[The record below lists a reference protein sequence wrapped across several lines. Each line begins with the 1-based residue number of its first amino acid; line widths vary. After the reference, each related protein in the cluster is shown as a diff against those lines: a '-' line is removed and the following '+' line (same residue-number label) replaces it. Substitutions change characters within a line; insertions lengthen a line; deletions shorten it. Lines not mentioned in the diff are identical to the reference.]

1 MLRKKTVD
9 DIDVQGLR
17 VLCRC
22 DFNVPM
28 EDGRITDDKRLVDS
42 LPTIKKLV
50 KNGGKV
56 ILCSHFGKPKGVD
69 PALSLAPVAVR
80 LSELLGQ
87 EVTFADDDY
96 VTGEHA
102 KAIVNKMND
111 GDVVLLQNTRFREEE
126 KKNGEAFSR
135 ELADLCEVYV
145 NDAFGTAHRA
155 HCSTVGVTEFVDVC
169 AIGYLMERE
178 VNFLCNVIENPDR
191 PFISILGGSKV
202 SSKIGVIDNL
212 LDKVDILIIG
222 GGMTFTFIKAM
233 GGKVGKSLVEDD
245 YLDFAK
251 KMIEK
256 AEKNGTK
263 LLLPV
268 DILAAKEFDK
278 DSDFEVVKA
287 DELPDDTMGLD
298 IGPETIKLYCDALE
312 GAKTIVWNGP
322 MGVFEFPKFAEGTK
336 AVAQKMADS
345 KNAVTIIGGGDSA
358 AAVNLFGLSNAYT
371 HVSTGGGASL
381 VMMEGEPLPAIEAAD
396 DKE

>member
-56 ILCSHFGKPKGVD
+56 VLCSHFGKPKGVD

-126 KKNGEAFSR
+126 KKNGETFSR
-135 ELADLCEVYV
+135 ELADFCEVYV

-212 LDKVDILIIG
+212 LDKVDTLIIG

-278 DSDFEVVKA
+278 DSEFEVVKA

-298 IGPETIKLYCDALE
+298 IGPETVKLYCDALE

-322 MGVFEFPKFAEGTK
+322 MGVFEFPNFAEGTK
-336 AVAQKMADS
+336 AVAKKMAES

-358 AAVNLFGLSNAYT
+358 AAVNLFGLAKEYT

>member
-28 EDGRITDDKRLVDS
+28 EDGRITDDKRLADS
-42 LPTIKKLV
+42 IPTIKKLV

-56 ILCSHFGKPKGVD
+56 VLCSHFGKPKGVD
-69 PALSLAPVAVR
+69 PAFSLAPVAVR

-102 KAIVNKMND
+102 KSIVNEMND

-126 KKNGEAFSR
+126 KKNDETFSK

-191 PFISILGGSKV
+191 PFVSILGGSKV

-212 LDKVDILIIG
+212 LDKVDTLIIG

-278 DSDFEVVKA
+278 DSDFEIVKA

-345 KNAVTIIGGGDSA
+345 KDAVTIIGGGDSA

>member
-69 PALSLAPVAVR
+69 PALSLAPVAVI

-96 VTGEHA
+96 VTGEYA

>member
-28 EDGRITDDKRLVDS
+28 EDGRIPDDKRLVDS

-96 VTGEHA
+96 VTGEYA

-212 LDKVDILIIG
+212 LDKVDTLIIG

>member
-96 VTGEHA
+96 VTGEYA

-212 LDKVDILIIG
+212 LDKVDTLIIG